1 MIASNGDLQASEIS
15 HHSFSASG
23 TRIHYRRAG
32 AGSEA
37 VVCFHGFPQTGRL
50 WERLAARLA
59 NRFTVIAPDLRGAGE
74 SQRPATGY
82 DKKTVAADI
91 HELVASLGF
100 DRAHLVGHDIGA
112 AVAYAYAAQ
121 WPSGVACLV
130 MIEMLLPGFGLEA
143 LWAIRKP
150 GEFAHMPFFMTP
162 DLPEWLIA
170 GREAAFF
177 DWFIRNMVADQAAF
191 GSDDI
196 AAYAQAYARPGA
208 LRAGFDGYR
217 AFWQDAEDNKRFAE
231 TKLKMPVLAIGAELS
246 VGTALAQSL
255 QPLAENLRGLV
266 FEGCG
271 HFVPDEQP
279 ERLAREL
286 ETFLGEGHPNL
297 ADLTPGHRP
306 RRSAA
311 SPSSPP

>member
-1 MIASNGDLQASEIS
+1 MTASSSEANTPAIT
-15 HHSFSASG
+15 HHAALANG

-37 VVCFHGFPQTGRL
+37 IVCLHGFPQTGRI
-50 WERLAARLA
+50 WERLATRLA
-59 NRFTVIAPDLRGAGE
+59 GQFTVIAPDLRGAGE

-82 DKKTVAADI
+82 DKKTMAADI
-91 HELVASLGF
+91 HALVGSLGF
-100 DRAHLVGHDIGA
+100 DRVYLVGHDIGA

-121 WPSGVACLV
+121 WPSEVARLA

-170 GREAAFF
+170 GREAAFLE
-177 DWFIRNMVADQAAF
+177 WFIRNMVADQAAF
-191 GSDDI
+191 GPDDI
-196 AAYAQAYARPGA
+196 AAYADAYARPGA
-208 LRAGFDGYR
+208 LRAGFDTYR
-217 AFWQDAEDNKRFAE
+217 AFWQDAEDNKDFARR
-231 TKLKMPVLAIGAELS
+231 KLAMPVLAIGAGLS

-255 QPLAENLRGLV
+255 QPLVEDLRDLV
-266 FEGCG
+266 FEDCG
-271 HFVPDEQP
+271 HFIPDEQP

-286 ETFLGEGHPNL
+286 DAFFGEGRSKV
-297 ADLTPGHRP
+297 AHRGIP
-306 RRSAA
+306 ERS
-311 SPSSPP
+311 

>member
-1 MIASNGDLQASEIS
+1 MTASS
-15 HHSFSASG
+15 SASDPSSIEHRSALANG
-23 TRIHYRRAG
+23 TRIHYRRVGAG
-32 AGSEA
+32 AEA
-37 VVCFHGFPQTGRL
+37 VVCLHGFPQTGRS

-59 NRFTVIAPDLRGAGE
+59 GRFTIIAPDLRGAGE

-82 DKKTVAADI
+82 DKKTMAADI

-100 DRAHLVGHDIGA
+100 GRVHLVGHDIGA

-121 WPSGVACLV
+121 WPDEVARLV

-170 GREAAFF
+170 GREAAFL
-177 DWFIRNMVADQAAF
+177 DWFVRNMVADQAAF
-191 GSDDI
+191 GPDDI

-217 AFWQDAEDNKRFAE
+217 AFWQDAEDNKRFADV
-231 TKLKMPVLAIGAELS
+231 KLTMPVLAIGAGLS
-246 VGTALAQSL
+246 VGTALAESL
-255 QPLAENLRGLV
+255 QPLTEHLRGLV
-266 FEGCG
+266 FEDCG
-271 HFVPDEQP
+271 HFIPDEQP

-286 ETFLGEGHPNL
+286 ETFLGEGR
-297 ADLTPGHRP
+297 ARD
-306 RRSAA
+306 
-311 SPSSPP
+311 